1 MFAGSPTL
9 PLLLATGAFLAV
21 LIWRVRPQ
29 LGWGRQAGASR
40 REVREAKARIE
51 ATKNDAERARA
62 LCDAADLLAPAS
74 AEGYFLRAVR
84 AAPTSTEVIERVVAG
99 LGKKPRILESVLWR
113 HLAVSPWADTRA
125 ATLAS
130 LRALVSLYEGPLHDP
145 TSARV
150 LKNAAETLDSKP

>member
-1 MFAGSPTL
+1 M
-9 PLLLATGAFLAV
+9 LATAAFLAV

-40 REVREAKARIE
+40 QSLREAKARIQ
-51 ATKNDAERARA
+51 ATSDDAERARA
-62 LCDAADLLAPAS
+62 LCDAAGLLAPAS

-84 AAPTSTEVIERVVAG
+84 AAPASTEVIERVVAG
-99 LGKKPRILESVLWR
+99 LERKPRILASVLWR
-113 HLAVSPWADTRA
+113 HLAVAPWADTRA

-130 LRALVSLYEGPLHDP
+130 LRTLVSLYEGPLHDP

-150 LKNAAETLDSKP
+150 LKNAAEALGDKEV